1 MHLVQD
7 FLSPL
12 AQETLFTDDQ
22 WMAAL
27 LRFES
32 GLAQAEAD
40 CGLIP
45 PKAATA
51 VARACAA
58 VQIDPAAF
66 SAHARHTGALGMAV
80 VGPLRQWLLEHEP
93 DMAPWL
99 HWGTTTQDVVDTA
112 NSLVT
117 QTALAALQTE
127 LDRLVAVLRNMATQH
142 AATPML
148 ARSLLQP
155 AQVTSF
161 GLKCAQTV
169 AALVRSQHTL
179 TALAPQA
186 LCVQLGGAVGNRA
199 CLGDRGAAVEQ
210 ALAQQLGLSAPGHSW
225 HTQRD
230 SWLRL
235 GLEVAV
241 CSGTLAKLAQDW
253 GLMAQYEVG
262 ELSEGSRG
270 RTSSAMPHKRNPV
283 QVLQALS
290 QTAPVP
296 HLAGLLLASMPQ
308 AHERALGEWQTE
320 VVHWGLVWR
329 HTHAAARALR
339 EAAEGLVVH
348 TDRMRDHLDG
358 LCGVVFSE
366 ALGHAL
372 TRWLGHTEALQAV
385 ENLAPTALA
394 RHFPLHTLLLDWVA
408 STHGTDLRDRM
419 AADVEAAADLQQAVR
434 ASEQACL
441 ALLTTHP

>member
-40 CGLIP
+40 CGLVP
-45 PKAATA
+45 PKAAAA

-127 LDRLVAVLRNMATQH
+127 LDRLVAVLRNMATKH

-169 AALVRSQHTL
+169 AALVRNFDK
-179 TALAPQA
+179 
-186 LCVQLGGAVGNRA
+186 VQ
-199 CLGDRGAAVEQ
+199 
-210 ALAQQLGLSAPGHSW
+210 
-225 HTQRD
+225 
-230 SWLRL
+230 
-235 GLEVAV
+235 
-241 CSGTLAKLAQDW
+241 
-253 GLMAQYEVG
+253 MI
-262 ELSEGSRG
+262 G
-270 RTSSAMPHKRNPV
+270 RTD
-283 QVLQALS
+283 
-290 QTAPVP
+290 
-296 HLAGLLLASMPQ
+296 
-308 AHERALGEWQTE
+308 EWTSITRCGE
-320 VVHWGLVWR
+320 VVIAHHDTVIEPGDHVIVFCTRKKLVKK
-329 HTHAAARALR
+329 
-339 EAAEGLVVH
+339 
-348 TDRMRDHLDG
+348 
-358 LCGVVFSE
+358 
-366 ALGHAL
+366 
-372 TRWLGHTEALQAV
+372 V
-385 ENLAPTALA
+385 EKLFQVGF
-394 RHFPLHTLLLDWVA
+394 HFF
-408 STHGTDLRDRM
+408 
-419 AADVEAAADLQQAVR
+419 
-434 ASEQACL
+434 
-441 ALLTTHP
+441 